1 MITMKQSG
9 SFAKTKNFL
18 RRIRLNQEL
27 NWLEKYGEMGIQA
40 LAELTP
46 KDTGLTAASWYYQ
59 IVRDEEGYALQ
70 FLNSNVKDYV
80 PIAIIIQYGHA
91 TKSGSWVE
99 GVDYVNPAIKPIFEE
114 ISNKIWKEVTRQ

>member
-1 MITMKQSG
+1 MISFKQSG
-9 SFAKTKNFL
+9 NFSSTKNFL
-18 RRIRLNQEL
+18 RNLRLNQEL
-27 NWLEKYGEMGIQA
+27 NWLEKYGEQGIEA
-40 LAELTP
+40 LAEMTP

-59 IVRDEEGYALQ
+59 IVRDEEGFKLQ
-70 FLNSNVKDYV
+70 FCNSNIKDYV

-99 GVDYVNPAIKPIFEE
+99 GVDYINPAIKPIFDE

>member
-1 MITMKQSG
+1 MITMRQSG
-9 SFAKTKNFL
+9 SFANTKNLL

-27 NWLEKYGEMGIQA
+27 NWLEKYGEMGIKA
-40 LAELTP
+40 LAEMTP

-59 IVRDEEGYALQ
+59 IVRDGEGYALQ

-99 GVDYVNPAIKPIFEE
+99 GRDYINPAVQPIFEE

>member
-1 MITMKQSG
+1 MITMRQSG
-9 SFAKTKNFL
+9 SFANTKNFL

-40 LAELTP
+40 LAEMTP

-59 IVRDEEGYALQ
+59 IVRDKEGFALQ
-70 FLNSNVKDYV
+70 FLNSNIKDYV

-99 GVDYVNPAIKPIFEE
+99 GRDYINPAVQPIFEE

>member
-1 MITMKQSG
+1 MITMRQSG
-9 SFAKTKNFL
+9 GFANTKNLL

-27 NWLEKYGEMGIQA
+27 NWLEKYGEMGIKA
-40 LAELTP
+40 LAEMTP

-59 IVRDEEGYALQ
+59 IIRDGEGYALQ
-70 FLNSNVKDYV
+70 FLNSNVKNYV

-99 GVDYVNPAIKPIFEE
+99 GVDYINPAIKPIFEE

>member
-9 SFAKTKNFL
+9 NFASTKNFL
-18 RRIRLNQEL
+18 RRMRLNQEL
-27 NWLEKYGEMGIQA
+27 NWLEKYGEMGIEA
-40 LAELTP
+40 LSQMTP

-59 IVRDEEGYALQ
+59 IIRDREGFALQ

-99 GVDYVNPAIKPIFEE
+99 GIDYVNPAVQPIFEE

>member
-27 NWLEKYGEMGIQA
+27 NWLEKYGEMGINA